1 MTSLFLLF
9 ISENIYKYQRWRSLM
24 TLLCR
29 SKKLTRFDYHY
40 KNNHDISNKCIN
52 VLRPDDYAYE
62 ICVTQMLSL
71 TRLQNFEF
79 KYLSPC

>member
-1 MTSLFLLF
+1 MEKPDDALMPKQKNSLDL
-9 ISENIYKYQRWRSLM
+9 IINIK
-24 TLLCR
+24 T
-29 SKKLTRFDYHY
+29 
-40 KNNHDISNKCIN
+40 NNHDISNKCIN

>member
-1 MTSLFLLF
+1 
-9 ISENIYKYQRWRSLM
+9 M

-79 KYLSPC
+79 KYLSPLLVKVLQLGKENCSKE